1 MSTSPNIEKLFME
14 YMKVM
19 GETPGG
25 FIGILDP
32 EHIKK
37 GDPKTLGKEMARG
50 ADIIEN
56 TIKDM
61 DFQPWEYE
69 KGKTASRLIEAVKI
83 YRKMGEEIETMT
95 HQEPKEYHLYVITI
109 LIDII
114 SSLINHIES
123 E

>member
-1 MSTSPNIEKLFME
+1 MSTSPTIEKLFLE
-14 YMKVM
+14 YIDEM
-19 GETPGG
+19 GKKPGG

-32 EHIKK
+32 EHLNK
-37 GDPKTLGKEMARG
+37 GDPKTLGKEMIRG

-56 TIKDM
+56 SIKDM
-61 DFQPWEYE
+61 DFQPWEFE
-69 KGKTASRLIEAVKI
+69 KGKTASRLIGAVKI
-83 YRKMGEEIETMT
+83 YRKMGEEVETMT
-95 HQEPKEYHLYVITI
+95 NQDPKEYHLYIITI